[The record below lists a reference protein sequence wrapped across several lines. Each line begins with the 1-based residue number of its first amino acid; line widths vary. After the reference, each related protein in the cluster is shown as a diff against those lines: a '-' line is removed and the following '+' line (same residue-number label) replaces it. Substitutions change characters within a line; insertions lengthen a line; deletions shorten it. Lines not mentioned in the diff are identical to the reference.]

1 MASSKWNVAA
11 AIILALMVGSGSWLV
26 ITEKM
31 TQPPQINDEEPEEED
46 QPQHRVELTPD
57 DCTMLEKWSDDDCIE
72 LTSPSNLTYEQTDFT
87 WQVGQNQQLIPS
99 FNGDGPDTWSVQPP
113 LPNGVFLYDYGVIK
127 GVPIEYDS
135 STKTYL
141 ISASNAMGF
150 TTTTLNISIIDISPM
165 ELNYPDSPYTF
176 TYGDSVSQ
184 DSPIVSGGEVITW
197 EADLPAG
204 LSLDSRGS
212 IVGSALELGLYEFVV
227 FANNSGGSTNATI
240 SVLIVDHA
248 VSNLRYTDAPLSTF
262 VNETMYTLIPSLNG
276 GAVLEWGV
284 TGLPVGLSFDNGT
297 ISGVPVDLG
306 THYFEVFAN
315 NSGGTTS
322 VLIQI
327 FVVDRSVS
335 SIDFP
340 SELSFIWKNAV
351 DISANTSGGPAV
363 EWGYFPELPPG
374 LAFEEG
380 RIHGVAS
387 TIHPQSILK
396 IWANNSGGS
405 FMAEFNLSILD
416 MTPGNISWQ
425 ESIIAFEANSSVQFN
440 VENLG
445 PKIETWQIEPELPT
459 GLSMIKGNFTGTP
472 TERTGWEEY
481 TIWANNSG
489 GSFELSLELAVHDLD
504 ADWNDLADGVGTLD
518 YGSSWPS
525 LIVPHGRWSF
535 PVGVDWNN
543 RPIISASHAQ
553 KGKIVGYGHEGF
565 VAQNSG
571 NESIMSLNAIDWVC
585 EGKDIGLV
593 SRYNSYEDE
602 LTAEGYSVTTSIDV
616 NSLGGFDCILAEFWN
631 SYGAGGNDAIED
643 FLLEGGGVIMGGH
656 AWYWSY
662 SNSDVANN
670 YPGNS
675 FAQTS
680 GLFVSTS
687 SGSVGLDLRNSPNQ
701 LHRPNAAIQAVE
713 DHIYSG
719 PLLND
724 ADKIIAGGCVQRI
737 ANHLP
742 LDWPG
747 FWPRIRQMVNT
758 TGWIDISASNTFD
771 LGADGIDDMFLGIQE
786 SLLMQL
792 PVQELPLHPSA
803 KNFPGSVPANA
814 TLETRTITVDGN
826 YSGLPSG
833 FGYAGARS
841 SGRFSTGLYASPGA
855 VVNISVPSSV
865 IDTGVGIL
873 VGAHSDSLWAKDI
886 LSRHPKI
893 TRSFPAISSNFS
905 VANAFG
911 GPIYITVPAGSNLG
925 QFDVLVEDAVA
936 APTYIHNQTTF
947 AEWNNTQRHNPAP
960 WTELVSSKFVLTVPS
975 SEIRNLDNPIELM
988 NWWETALQ
996 MEHYLSGLNDWPR
1009 VERAVFD
1016 VQISAGW
1023 MHSGYPFMAHLASV
1037 SSVVDLD
1044 HMNTSGDW
1052 GMFHELG
1059 HNHQWMPSTLPGT
1072 TEATCNLY
1080 SVYLMEDLVGVE
1092 LGQGHGALQNSSRIS
1107 RVDSYFT
1114 SGSQI
1119 SQWSVWTALETYLQI
1134 KEEFGWAP
1142 ITFALSEYYT
1152 MANPPSGSTE
1162 EFNEWTIRISNAT
1175 GRNLAPFHAAWGF
1188 PLTPEPFAALDH
1200 LPVWTDDPQ
1209 RNGTFEYDMISQ
1221 NLSSNNIT
1229 SNSADLSWSVYD
1241 NGTNT
1246 NQSICWGLIDGGANK
1261 AAWANCSN
1269 QGISLVGNYSKS
1281 INSLSSGITYH
1292 WRILGEN
1299 SNGRAWSPDHTF
1311 TTS

>member
-1 MASSKWNVAA
+1 
-11 AIILALMVGSGSWLV
+11 MVGSGSWFV

-31 TQPPQINDEEPEEED
+31 TQPPEIVDEEPEEEEE
-46 QPQHRVELTPD
+46 QHRVELTPD
-57 DCTMLEKWSDDDCIE
+57 DCTMLQKWFDNDCID
-72 LTSPSNLTYEQTDFT
+72 LIGPNSLNYGSSDVI
-87 WQVGQNQQLIPS
+87 WRVGENQQFLPS
-99 FNGDGPDTWSVQPP
+99 FSGDGPDAWSVQPP
-113 LPNGVFLYDYGVIK
+113 LPNGIWLDNSGVIK
-127 GVPIEYDS
+127 GAPLEYDS
-135 STKTYL
+135 LTTTYL
-141 ISASNAMGF
+141 ITASNPVGV
-150 TTTTLNISIIDISPM
+150 TITELNISMIDIPPL
-165 ELNYPDSPYTF
+165 EFNYPDSPYTF
-176 TYGDSVSQ
+176 TYGDYVSQ
-184 DSPIVSGGEVITW
+184 NPPLISGGEIITW
-197 EADLPAG
+197 EATLPAG
-204 LSLDSRGS
+204 FYIDYRGS
-212 IVGSALELGLYEFVV
+212 LVGTALELGVHNITV
-227 FANNSGGSTNATI
+227 FANNSGGSSNATI
-240 SVLIVDHA
+240 SILVVDHA

-262 VNETMYTLIPSLNG
+262 VNETMYTLIPSLGG
-276 GAVLEWGV
+276 GAVIGWGV
-284 TGLPVGLSFDNGT
+284 TGLPAGLSFDNGT
-297 ISGVPVDLG
+297 ISGIPSGLG
-306 THYFEVFAN
+306 THNFEVFAN
-315 NSGGTTS
+315 NSGGSAS

-327 FVVDRSVS
+327 FVVDRPVS
-335 SIDFP
+335 SIIFP
-340 SELSFIWKNAV
+340 MELSFVWKTAV
-351 DISANTSGGPAV
+351 NISANTSGGPVV
-363 EWGYFPELPPG
+363 EWGFSPTLPNG
-374 LAFEEG
+374 LIFEQG
-380 RIHGVAS
+380 RIYGIAN
-387 TIHPQSILK
+387 TIHSQSVLK

-405 FMAEFNLSILD
+405 YVEEFNLSISD
-416 MTPGNISWQ
+416 MTPGNISWFQ
-425 ESIIAFEANSSVQFN
+425 SIIAFEANSSVQFN

-445 PKIETWQIEPELPT
+445 PAIDSWQIEPSLPD
-459 GLSMIKGNFTGTP
+459 GLSLLEGNITGTP
-472 TERTGWEEY
+472 SERTGWQQY
-481 TIWANNSG
+481 IIWANNSG
-489 GSFELSLELAVHDLD
+489 GSLELSLELAVHDLD

-543 RPIISASHAQ
+543 RPIITASHAQ
-553 KGKIVGYGHEGF
+553 KGKIIGYGHEGF
-565 VAQNSG
+565 VAQSSG

-585 EGKDIGLV
+585 DGSDIGLV
-593 SRYNSYEDE
+593 SRYNFYEDD

-616 NSLGGFDCILAEFWN
+616 NNLSGYDCILAEFWN
-631 SYGAGGNDAIED
+631 SYGNTGNNAIEA
-643 FLLEGGGVIMGGH
+643 FLLDGGGVVMGGH

-675 FAQTS
+675 FAQSS

-687 SGSVGLDLRNSPNQ
+687 SGSVGLDLRNAPSQ

-713 DHIYSG
+713 NHIYSG

-737 ANHLP
+737 ADHLP
-742 LDWPG
+742 MDWPG
-747 FWPRIRQMVNT
+747 FWPQIRQMVNT
-758 TGWIDISASNTFD
+758 TGWIDISSSNPFD

-786 SLLMQL
+786 SLIMQL
-792 PVQELPLHPSA
+792 PVDQLPLHPSA

-814 TLETRTITVDGN
+814 TLETRTITIDGD
-826 YSGLPSG
+826 YSGLPSN

-841 SGRFSTGLYASPGA
+841 AGRFSTGLYASPGA

-873 VGAHSDSLWAKDI
+873 VGAHSDSLWAKDTV
-886 LSRHPKI
+886 SRHPRI
-893 TRSFPAISSNFS
+893 TRGFSASNANFS
-905 VANAFG
+905 VGNAFG
-911 GPIYITVPAGSNLG
+911 GPIYITIPAGSTLG
-925 QFDVLVEDAVA
+925 LFDVIIEDAIA

-960 WTELVSSKFVLTVPS
+960 WTELVSSKFILTVPS

-996 MEHYLSGLNDWPR
+996 MEHYLSGLSDWPR

-1107 RVDSYFT
+1107 RRDTYFNG
-1114 SGSQI
+1114 GSQI
-1119 SQWSVWTALETYLQI
+1119 SQWSVWTALETYLQV

-1142 ITFALSEYYT
+1142 ITFALSEYYS
-1152 MANPPSGSTE
+1152 MSNPPSGSTE
-1162 EFNEWTIRISNAT
+1162 EFNQWTIRISNAT
-1175 GRNLAPFHAAWGF
+1175 GWNLAPFHAAWGF
-1188 PLTPEPFAALDH
+1188 PLTPETFAALDH

-1209 RNGTFEYDMISQ
+1209 RNGTFEYDLISQ

-1246 NQSICWGLIDGGANK
+1246 NQSICWGLVDGGTNK
-1261 AAWANCSN
+1261 ATWTNCSTH
-1269 QGISLVGNYSKS
+1269 GISTVGNYSKAV
-1281 INSLSSGITYH
+1281 NSLSSGLTYH

-1299 SNGRAWSPDHTF
+1299 SNGGAWSPDHTF